1 MRKLPSLTE
10 MEHITS
16 KEFGENMDAFL
27 DRVTDEDI
35 AFIIDHNSKS
45 YVLCPASW
53 FELPELKHLELMIK
67 NAVRFV
73 AIIDDSELTETV
85 QMVDKWKHEQWD
97 MSIPSRLINV
107 GCMMDYM
114 RYTPRTLEE
123 LLDANPM
130 PVFDRI
136 RQDGAPI
143 DTPTEDT
150 GNG

>member
-85 QMVDKWKHEQWD
+85 QMVKDMAPALSSECISSLLELVKDK
-97 MSIPSRLINV
+97 
-107 GCMMDYM
+107 
-114 RYTPRTLEE
+114 
-123 LLDANPM
+123 DA
-130 PVFDRI
+130 
-136 RQDGAPI
+136 
-143 DTPTEDT
+143 TT
-150 GNG
+150 GNSEWYELRQALEAALPTTEKRKYEETP